1 MGFDT
6 DKNQY
11 KVFEIKKNIGYHKI
25 DIKQF
30 YEIANEL
37 KLLYTL
43 VTRAKN
49 TVIIFDQKIPRKLE
63 RFFIGMNLAKFINNN
78 ELIAIEHE
86 KIKSYRKR

>member
-1 MGFDT
+1 M
-6 DKNQY
+6 
-11 KVFEIKKNIGYHKI
+11 FEIKKNIGYHKI